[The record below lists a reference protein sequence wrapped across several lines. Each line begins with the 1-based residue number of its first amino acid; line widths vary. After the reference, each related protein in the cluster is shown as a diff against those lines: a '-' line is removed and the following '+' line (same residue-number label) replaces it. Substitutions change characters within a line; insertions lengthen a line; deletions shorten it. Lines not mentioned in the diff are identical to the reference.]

1 MIKKG
6 FTHYVS
12 IQILVPTQ
20 SINYPFNKET
30 LNFNISPT
38 LLYKIQIFKK
48 WEIIKPNYQ
57 IIPSELLHTSKGLG
71 MLHTLHNFMSILDML
86 VEIVDPRVENVAETM
101 FPKVL
106 DGNNSIDFGKSVLRV
121 YPEWS

>member
-1 MIKKG
+1 
-6 FTHYVS
+6 
-12 IQILVPTQ
+12 
-20 SINYPFNKET
+20 
-30 LNFNISPT
+30 
-38 LLYKIQIFKK
+38 
-48 WEIIKPNYQ
+48 
-57 IIPSELLHTSKGLG
+57 
-71 MLHTLHNFMSILDML
+71 ML